1 MVITGADKKG
11 AVIIMDMG
19 KYIAEANR
27 RLETSL
33 VIKTAEWSNIMTQ
46 VICKW

>member
-1 MVITGADKKG
+1 MVITGANKKG

-27 RLETSL
+27 RFRDIISYKNCRMIQHYDTRSL
-33 VIKTAEWSNIMTQ
+33 
-46 VICKW
+46 